1 MTLKEL
7 EARVAAL
14 ENEVGQLRERLP
26 TAAGQRHW
34 WHDEAGRF
42 ENDPVFDEIVRLGK
56 EYRDS
61 LRPGRGGRLN
71 EIAARATRRSRRR
84 SRR

>member
-14 ENEVGQLRERLP
+14 EREVGQLREALP

-34 WHDEAGRF
+34 WHDDAGRF
-42 ENDPVFDEIVRLGK
+42 ENDPIFDDIVRLGK

-61 LRPGRGGRLN
+61 LRPGQRKTVDKRGKSR
-71 EIAARATRRSRRR
+71 AKKKPHARP
-84 SRR
+84 